1 MVTLRVS
8 PARLSARLR
17 AWRWATPP
25 YGTAFL
31 PTLQQ
36 SRLGSTSSNLPRII
50 QPSTWNMIIPK
61 FLRRREPRDPTKEG
75 AASKEWN
82 PASFFIIIFLLIGSQ
97 AIRMMVLKS
106 DFAAYSRRADAKI
119 RLLKEVI
126 EKITNGEKVD
136 VERMLGTGDEA
147 KEREWEEVLREIEEE
162 DSLWHQKATAQQSD
176 SNDDESGRAEDR
188 STAEVTANDATK
200 GSSAGRTARFF

>member
-1 MVTLRVS
+1 MVNTVVA
-8 PARLSARLR
+8 PVRLSARLLSR
-17 AWRWATPP
+17 RWAAPP

-36 SRLGSTSSNLPRII
+36 NRLQSTSSNLPRII

-61 FLRRREPRDPTKEG
+61 LLRSRQPGDAKKEK
-75 AASKEWN
+75 SKEWN
-82 PASFFIIIFLLIGSQ
+82 PASFFIIIFILIGSQ

-106 DFAAYSRRADAKI
+106 DFAAYTRRADAKI

-126 EKITNGEKVD
+126 EKITNGEKVN
-136 VERMLGTGDEA
+136 VEKMLGTGDDA

-162 DSLWHQKATAQQSD
+162 DSLWHQKATAQQSK
-176 SNDDESGRAEDR
+176 SKDDESGRAKDN
-188 STAEVTANDATK
+188 STAKVTANTTK
-200 GSSAGRTARFF
+200 ESSTSRTARFF